1 MKSTR
6 EKVLQTLL
14 SHPRSTI
21 NEIAEVVGINA
32 ISVRHHL
39 NMLQAEDLIA
49 TEEERHGVGRPRLV
63 YFLTE
68 TGQEK
73 FPTSYLRL
81 TTRLL
86 TQLKSSMPPSALDSL
101 FTTIAENASQDTR
114 EQAKNMNL
122 EQKLDLIIKLLT
134 KEGFAVEWERQGDHY
149 MIVENSCPYYHV
161 GQDHPE
167 VCNVDQ
173 TMIASVLNIPVEKV
187 SCVLGGSAHCTY
199 LIKPQ
204 IMSEQTA

>member
-6 EKVLQTLL
+6 EKVLQSLL
-14 SHPRSTI
+14 HHPRSTI
-21 NEIAEVVGINA
+21 NEIADAVGING

-39 NMLQAEDLIA
+39 NALLADQLIS
-49 TEEERHGVGRPRLV
+49 TEEVRHGVGRPRLV

-68 TGQEK
+68 SGQEK
-73 FPTSYLRL
+73 FPTSYMRL

-86 TQLKSSMPPSALDSL
+86 SQLKTSMPPAMVDSL
-101 FTTIAENASQDTR
+101 FTSIAESASEGYI

-122 EQKLDLIIKLLT
+122 EEKLDLITSLLS
-134 KEGFAVEWERQGDHY
+134 KEGFSVEWEKQGEQY

-173 TMIASVLNIPVEKV
+173 TMIASVLSIPVEKI
-187 SCVLGGSAHCTY
+187 SCVLGGGAHCTF
-199 LIKPQ
+199 LIKPPVLD
-204 IMSEQTA
+204 EQTV

>member
-6 EKVLQTLL
+6 EKVMQTLL

-21 NEIAEVVGINA
+21 NEIAEKVGINS

-39 NMLQAEDLIA
+39 NMLQAEDLVV

-73 FPTSYLRL
+73 FPTNYMRL

-86 TQLKSSMPPSALDSL
+86 SQLKTSMPPAALDSL
-101 FTTIAENASQDTR
+101 FTSIGENASQDYLER
-114 EQAKNMNL
+114 AKNMSL
-122 EQKLDLIIKLLT
+122 EEKLDLITTLLS
-134 KEGFAVEWERQGDHY
+134 KEGFSVGWEKQGDDY

-167 VCNVDQ
+167 VCNVDK
-173 TMIASVLNIPVEKV
+173 TMIASVLSIPVEKI

-199 LIKPQ
+199 RIKPQ
-204 IMSEQTA
+204 ILSEQAV